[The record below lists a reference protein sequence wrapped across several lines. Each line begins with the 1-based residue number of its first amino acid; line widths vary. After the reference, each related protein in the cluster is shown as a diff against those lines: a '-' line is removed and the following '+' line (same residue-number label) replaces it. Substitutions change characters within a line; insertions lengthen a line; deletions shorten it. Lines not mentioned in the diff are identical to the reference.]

1 MLSRFFR
8 DKVPDDRIADLVQ
21 KTMLGAVESRDRV
34 PAELEFRVYLLG
46 IARRVLVTWLRQ
58 SKRSMRGRKDA
69 VSEGT
74 PAGDVTPS
82 RAVAQAAEQRL
93 LLQALRRLPLELQ
106 LVVELHYWEDLGT
119 RAIAEVMGVPQGTVK
134 SRLRRAREQL
144 QATVEQLTDDPALRE
159 STVGNLEHWAGSL
172 RDQSGEG
179 ADRE

>member
-8 DKVPDDRIADLVQ
+8 DKVPSDRIADLVQ

-34 PAELEFRVYLLG
+34 PGDLEFRVYLLG

-58 SKRSMRGRKDA
+58 SKKSMRGRKDA

-74 PAGDVTPS
+74 PANDVTPS

-93 LLQALRRLPLELQ
+93 LLQALRRLPLDLQ
-106 LVVELHYWEDLGT
+106 LVIELHYWEDLGT
-119 RAIAEVMGVPQGTVK
+119 GAIAEVMGIPRGTVK
-134 SRLRRAREQL
+134 SRLRRAREKL

-159 STVGNLEHWAGSL
+159 STVGNLERWAGSL
-172 RDQSGEG
+172 RDRSDEDE
-179 ADRE
+179 AS